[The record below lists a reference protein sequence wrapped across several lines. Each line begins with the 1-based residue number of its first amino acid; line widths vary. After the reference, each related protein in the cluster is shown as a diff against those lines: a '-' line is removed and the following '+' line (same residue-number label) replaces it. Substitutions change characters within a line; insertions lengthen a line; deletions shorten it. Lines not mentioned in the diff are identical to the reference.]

1 MHSQPD
7 IATNPRP
14 RVVHVVTSDLAV
26 ALMRGQL
33 QFLQQRGFDVTLI
46 SSPGKWLDTVGQT
59 EHVRIVG
66 VPMAREI
73 APLKDF
79 VSLCRLWWIMR
90 ALHPDI
96 SNVGTPKA
104 GLLAGRAP
112 WLTRGPYPVYTL
124 TGLGVET
131 ANGPNARR

>member
-33 QFLQQRGFDVTLI
+33 QFLRQHGFDVTLI

-66 VPMAREI
+66 GPMAREI

-79 VSLCRLWWIMR
+79 VSLCRLGWIMR
-90 ALHPDI
+90 ALHPAI
-96 SNVGTPKA
+96 TNVGTPKA
-104 GLLAGRAP
+104 GLLACCGA
-112 WLTRGPYPVYTL
+112 WLTDVAYPF
-124 TGLGVET
+124 
-131 ANGPNARR
+131 